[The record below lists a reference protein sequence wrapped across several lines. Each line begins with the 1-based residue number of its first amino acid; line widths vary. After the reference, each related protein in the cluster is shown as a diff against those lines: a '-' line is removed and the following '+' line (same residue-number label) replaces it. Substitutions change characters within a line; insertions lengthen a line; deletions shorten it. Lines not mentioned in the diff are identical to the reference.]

1 LAIAGAG
8 WQKQIYPD
16 LVEFDH
22 PPWRLPVMVPVQELC
37 RIVESGFHPLS
48 CACTVNADGTLR
60 IKVYESTTGRIDLLL
75 PYVSPAQLTSIRDIS
90 NLIGELRTEM
100 NAGRRAFAG

>member
-1 LAIAGAG
+1 
-8 WQKQIYPD
+8 
-16 LVEFDH
+16 
-22 PPWRLPVMVPVQELC
+22 MVPVQELC

-48 CACTVNADGTLR
+48 CNCTLNSNGTLL
-60 IKVYESTTGRIDLLL
+60 IKVYEAATGRIDLLL
-75 PYVSPAQLTSIRDIS
+75 PCVSPEQLTSIRDIS